1 MEGLCLAILL
11 STQWALNL
19 KTCVILQLK
28 EIFFYYVVD
37 YFPSSLSL
45 FFPSEVP
52 IIRWMLELISAFNS
66 LCLLCCVLE
75 ELHSSISL
83 ITNLIFSCVYFANQ
97 SIYVETVN
105 IIIEIKTQRF
115 LTNPFIIVMSCPLSS
130 L

>member
-11 STQWALNL
+11 STQRALNL

-45 FFPSEVP
+45 FFSSQVP

-83 ITNLIFSCVYFANQ
+83 ITNLIFSCVYFANE
-97 SIYVETVN
+97 SIYVEIVN

-130 L
+130 F